1 MKILLGSFVEK
12 KQGLSWADAGGLTRG
27 WAGPGRTARPINTL
41 HDGPRPGPAR
51 QIFRGLAATRPGPSK
66 FSEDGLRPGPA
77 HHISK
82 KSRPG
87 PARSIICSEVSARSG
102 PVHHFSEVSARPGPA
117 RPIDTQEGER
127 RCNFRSEDV
136 PYLGLLHEVAPA
148 IPSAGRTRARASC
161 CLRRRDG
168 KDCRLCA
175 HNGAKALIRHLHKA
189 S

>member
-1 MKILLGSFVEK
+1 MTHNQYPLLT
-12 KQGLSWADAGGLTRG
+12 QLLLHQRLSRMASC
-27 WAGPGRTARPINTL
+27 GPPP
-41 HDGPRPGPAR
+41 PRA
-51 QIFRGLAATRPGPSK
+51 AATPGAAAIHAAATPSFYRAK
-66 FSEDGLRPGPA
+66 
-77 HHISK
+77 IT
-82 KSRPG
+82 
-87 PARSIICSEVSARSG
+87 
-102 PVHHFSEVSARPGPA
+102 PVQGVIFGRRLPTLQQQQSSSPFD
-117 RPIDTQEGER
+117 IDTHEDER

-189 S
+189 SYSITHTR